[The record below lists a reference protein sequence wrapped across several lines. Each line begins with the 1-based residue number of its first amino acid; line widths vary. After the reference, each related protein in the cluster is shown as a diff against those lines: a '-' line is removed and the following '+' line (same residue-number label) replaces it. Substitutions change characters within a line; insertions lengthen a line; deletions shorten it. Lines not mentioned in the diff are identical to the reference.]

1 MYNEGSGRSNFFKRF
16 PQKRDE
22 HGSRVSGKKPLKKIF
37 SLGATFVTCFHR
49 RNPWKNRKSKL
60 LEPLTN
66 QVGPAEDV
74 PPTAAWIVDGM
85 AILQSLKEI
94 PSTFEDL
101 AIMIFDSIAP
111 QSMVRRVDFVTDR
124 YLETSIKN
132 AERARQGSY
141 GSLKVRLTDPRQKC
155 PKQWGEQDKSHR
167 IPPQAVVRKYL
178 GKLHR

>member
-1 MYNEGSGRSNFFKRF
+1 MWASSIGTKFR
-16 PQKRDE
+16 
-22 HGSRVSGKKPLKKIF
+22 GKKPLKKF
-37 SLGATFVTCFHR
+37 SPLVLPSSLASTDGTLGKTD
-49 RNPWKNRKSKL
+49 KSKL

-111 QSMVRRVDFVTDR
+111 PSTVRRIDFVTDR

-141 GSLKVRLTDPRQKC
+141 GSLKVRNVPSNGENKTSLTEFLL
-155 PKQWGEQDKSHR
+155 KQWSGN
-167 IPPQAVVRKYL
+167 I
-178 GKLHR
+178 